1 MLYAVYR
8 RVMFAVVL
16 CWCACLAAGQDA
28 VPGENAATPDEAALL
43 SVLIE
48 DLGAE
53 DLETR
58 EGAQAV
64 IQTLDGRMLPQIEHA
79 LAGDSLDIEQ
89 RQRLVSA
96 GQSVFARSPRAAMG
110 IQFGGPTTDGVMIQ
124 NTVADGNFD
133 AQVKLAANDIILEAG
148 GEPMEGMEDL
158 RIAIISRDPG
168 EVVPLKVMRNGEV
181 FDVAVELGS
190 FADLTG
196 SRIDSNTAQRSWAA
210 RLVRRGIWA
219 EVPTLSFV
227 DQASPDAGVTRE
239 PRDIEA
245 GAALRE
251 QSGGGTVRQLTI
263 RQRERFLAA
272 RPEGEDPFTRSAMM
286 RELADLRIEYN
297 QSIDRIARNERRLLD
312 DNTDNDDR
320 MRLRASIQTE
330 RVTVAGLERR
340 MKVLME
346 ALVNGEALDDE

>member
-1 MLYAVYR
+1 MPYAVR
-8 RVMFAVVL
+8 RCVIFAAVL
-16 CWCACLAAGQDA
+16 CWCACQALGQDDA
-28 VPGENAATPDEAALL
+28 VTPDEAALL

-64 IQTLDGRMLPQIEHA
+64 IQTLDGNMLPHIERA

-110 IQFGGPTTDGVMIQ
+110 IQFGGPTTEGVLIQ
-124 NTVADGNFD
+124 NTVADGDFD
-133 AQVKLAANDIILEAG
+133 AQVKLASNDIILEAG

-190 FADLTG
+190 FAALTG
-196 SRIDSNTAQRSWAA
+196 SRIDSSTAQRAWAA

-227 DQASPDAGVTRE
+227 DEASPDAGVTRE

-245 GAALRE
+245 GAAVRD
-251 QSGGGTVRQLTI
+251 QSGSGTVRQLTI

-286 RELADLRIEYN
+286 REFAELRLHYNDSIE
-297 QSIDRIARNERRLLD
+297 RVARDERRLLSDNID
-312 DNTDNDDR
+312 DQT
-320 MRLRASIQTE
+320 RLRLQTSIQNE
-330 RVTVAGLERR
+330 RVTIAGLERR
-340 MKVLME
+340 MSVLME
-346 ALVNGEALDDE
+346 ALVNGEALEDE